1 MARADN
7 ITQLSTNVEQYSDF
21 LNNFDRHPLTGTLGK
36 TTNEAAVRQSIK
48 NLIFTMRGERLFQP
62 LVGGDIT
69 RYLFEPLTQLTA
81 YNISNSI
88 RDTIKYNEKRA
99 NLINVAVY
107 PTADQNSVIVNVVFS
122 LINSNEPITLDVV
135 LRRVR

>member
-1 MARADN
+1 
-7 ITQLSTNVEQYSDF
+7 
-21 LNNFDRHPLTGTLGK
+21 
-36 TTNEAAVRQSIK
+36 
-48 NLIFTMRGERLFQP
+48 
-62 LVGGDIT
+62 
-69 RYLFEPLTQLTA
+69 LTA